1 MSTYEADF
9 KTGGAPGWL
18 LFQTLLP
25 LSLLS
30 QKLQYLEAKIGY
42 FVTGK
47 KKNDRLIYVRYTFK
61 PQFDF
66 QVHLLFKLS
75 SFFLSLLPCRS
86 PLISDHFLN
95 KGAEFVSLFWQIH
108 CRVRSFFISTNT
120 LPLGQNYALY
130 IPSCKM
136 SAVKSSYD
144 CFFCCSDSQKETLAH
159 IYCLLHC

>member
-1 MSTYEADF
+1 MSTYEKDF

-30 QKLQYLEAKIGY
+30 QELQYLEAEIRY

-47 KKNDRLIYVRYTFK
+47 KKHDKLIIYVCYTFK

-75 SFFLSLLPCRS
+75 SFFLSLPPCRS

-108 CRVRSFFISTNT
+108 CPLPPFFHIHLHYLLDKIT
-120 LPLGQNYALY
+120 QNQVVT
-130 IPSCKM
+130 I
-136 SAVKSSYD
+136 V
-144 CFFCCSDSQKETLAH
+144 FCNHSQKETLAH
-159 IYCLLHC
+159 LYCLLHC